1 MYIFEANKT
10 HHACYFCLMPAKQN
24 INLSQPYRDAIFI
37 LRIAITRMQGFRIF
51 QIYQKTLFL
60 FSQLR
65 SNECSDRMFAIS
77 KKGGG
82 GGKLATMKTIFYSL
96 KLSNSNCPQNKLIKS
111 ESILF
116 SSQQHKI
123 LVKAQ
128 CCFTPLLFFHV
139 ICCENVASLNK
150 LDKGLEM
157 SCLVKI
163 GI

>member
-82 GGKLATMKTIFYSL
+82 GELATMKTIFYSL

-128 CCFTPLLFFHV
+128 CCFTPLLFFHT
-139 ICCENVASLNK
+139 ICRENVASFNK
-150 LDKGLEM
+150 LQGLE
-157 SCLVKI
+157 SSSLVKI
-163 GI
+163 RI